1 MKNLFIYISLLIAA
15 TTLGYSLA
23 PVTVVLNN
31 DGDNITAQL
40 NDYSSGSPVAVDGI
54 DAIIVPTVT
63 ANGSG
68 YSSFVVGEGDP
79 DWGDILSTKVN
90 SNVILD
96 IYDNGT
102 LVAQFR
108 LDELQEQTARTEQLP
123 SNVIIGNELK
133 VEGDATFKGENT
145 FKGVTTFKKQTTFE
159 KDSKFEGQ
167 VTVTGVLKL
176 KSNEFSD
183 SVDIGDIET
192 NIMVFVGGSDVDI
205 EESSFSNNLVNGA
218 TYTLV
223 NNGTGQNDPY
233 FSIDLDNGDYVR
245 VYPNQVVT
253 LIRIGGNLYIVSRP
267 GYGEG

>member
-54 DAIIVPTVT
+54 GAITVPTVT

-183 SVDIGDIET
+183 ANGLGDIET
-192 NIMVFVGGSDVDI
+192 NIMVFVGEDYLEIYEDD
-205 EESSFSNNLVNGA
+205 FSNNLVNGA
-218 TYTLV
+218 TYTIV
-223 NNGTGQNDPY
+223 NNGSATLY
-233 FSIDLDNGDYVR
+233 IELDNGSNLYI
-245 VYPNQVVT
+245 YTNQVIQ
-253 LIRIGGNLYIVSRP
+253 LIRIGGNLYFAGSP
-267 GYGEG
+267 GPGTEG